1 MRGVRHA
8 VRADNLGTVGVVQP
22 LPPSPAPGSWE
33 PPSHGSNATPL
44 DVGGFEQG
52 TQFSRWALARYL
64 VGRAIGES
72 VGRSLLGTALVAV
85 ALAVVSTWVLHLT
98 FLAVLL
104 VVFAVAVLILWAGL
118 RAVLRRL
125 TAVRAYAP
133 VEERLKTLVSDTHH
147 DVLRELRRIGLPGH
161 TLTLPLLAIRLAG
174 KRRTETVTRLRGFE
188 VERAVPGAR
197 IDELHMLLRT
207 AVGR

>member
-1 MRGVRHA
+1 M
-8 VRADNLGTVGVVQP
+8 QP
-22 LPPSPAPGSWE
+22 LPPSPSSGSWE
-33 PPSHGSNATPL
+33 PSPETGWNGSNPTPV

-52 TQFSRWALARYL
+52 SQFSRWALARYL

-72 VGRSLLGTALVAV
+72 VGRSLLVVAVLAV

-98 FLAVLL
+98 FLAVLF
-104 VVFAVAVLILWAGL
+104 VVFAVVVLALWAGL

-133 VEERLKTLVSDTHH
+133 VEERLRALVSDTHR
-147 DVLRELRRIGLPGH
+147 DVLRELRRIGLPGR
-161 TLTLPLLAIRLAG
+161 TVTLPLLAIRLVG
-174 KRRTETVTRLRGFE
+174 KRRKQTLTRLRSFE
-188 VERAVPGAR
+188 VERAVPRAR

-207 AVGR
+207 AVGP